1 MTSHLRKIEDFLTN
15 SWAIFLR
22 ADQDEPAKVGGD
34 QEMKVLNEMNAFEN
48 DREKFMDSLNG
59 A

>member
-22 ADQDEPAKVGGD
+22 ADQHEPAKVRGD
-34 QEMKVLNEMNAFEN
+34 QEMKVLNEMNAFE
-48 DREKFMDSLNG
+48 DDHEKFMDSLKG